1 MEKLIKIIKS
11 FRLRQVLTVFLAG
24 CLLLIS
30 TACNDGTVAQAE
42 DNAAQAGG
50 REYTET
56 AKRAGSDTYD
66 KYDSELPFKGG
77 INGYNDDRRY
87 DNETAAKTQTLIDTA
102 KRRKADDL
110 GEYTDNV
117 LKRSVLNP
125 DVDERATDAFTDKL
139 ERNKDK
145 AVDYIDKK
153 SDKLGRNL
161 ERLPGVTKE
170 VVEAAV
176 DTAQDAGEDAIRP
189 TKKAKENIRDNFKD
203 LN

>member
-1 MEKLIKIIKS
+1 MKKLIKIIKS

-30 TACNDGTVAQAE
+30 TACNRGTVAQAD

-56 AKRAGSDTYD
+56 AKRAGSNTYD
-66 KYDSELPFKGG
+66 DYDSELPFKGG
-77 INGYNDDRRY
+77 INGYDDDRRY
-87 DNETAAKTQTLIDTA
+87 DSETAAKTQTLIDTA
-102 KRRKADDL
+102 ERRKVDNL

-117 LKRSVLNP
+117 LERSVLNP

-145 AVDYIDKK
+145 AIDYIDDK

-161 ERLPGVTKE
+161 ERLPGETKE
-170 VVEAAV
+170 VIEEAGNTARQAVEDRV
-176 DTAQDAGEDAIRP
+176 VLP
-189 TKKAKENIRDNFKD
+189 KN
-203 LN
+203 

>member
-1 MEKLIKIIKS
+1 MKTLIKIIKS
-11 FRLRQVLTVFLAG
+11 IRLRQVLTVFLAG

-30 TACNDGTVAQAE
+30 TACNQGTVAKAD

-66 KYDSELPFKGG
+66 QYDSELPFKGG
-77 INGYNDDRRY
+77 INGYPDDRRY

-117 LKRSVLNP
+117 LERSVVNP
-125 DVDERATDAFTDKL
+125 DVDERAVDAFSDKL

-145 AVDYIDKK
+145 AVDYVDKK

-161 ERLPGVTKE
+161 ERLPGETKKVIE
-170 VVEAAV
+170 EAG
-176 DTAQDAGEDAIRP
+176 DTAKQAIDDRVVLP
-189 TKKAKENIRDNFKD
+189 KN
-203 LN
+203 